1 MSYETD
7 TFRAQE
13 YTLADQASRD
23 ARASFITKT
32 YLHLLGAIMAFVGIE
47 AVLLNMPIADRMVEL
62 MLTGAGGF
70 SWLIVLG
77 AFMLVSHVANRW
89 AHSAVSLQTQ
99 YAGLTLYVVAEAIL
113 FLPLLYMASR
123 FGGPG
128 VIPTAGVVTACVFTG
143 LTSVVFFT
151 RKNFSFLGPF
161 LGLMG
166 FVALGFIVCSILFG
180 FSLGMAFTVIM
191 IGFAGAYIL
200 YSTSNVLH
208 EYHIGQHVAAS
219 LTLFASVALLFW
231 YILRLLMAFSRD

>member
-1 MSYETD
+1 MSQGTD
-7 TFRAQE
+7 TFRTQE

-32 YLHLLGAIMAFVGIE
+32 YLHLFGAVMAFVGLE
-47 AVLLNMPIADRMVEL
+47 VVLLNLPITESVVRA
-62 MLTGAGGF
+62 MLTGAGGY

-77 AFMLVSHVANRW
+77 AFMLVSHVANKW
-89 AHSAVSLQTQ
+89 AHSATSIQTQ
-99 YAGLTLYVVAEAIL
+99 YAGLALYVVAEALI
-113 FLPLLYMASR
+113 FVPLLYVAQN

-128 VIPTAGVVTACVFTG
+128 VIKTAGVITVCVFTG

-166 FVALGFIVCSILFG
+166 FVALGFIVCGVLFG
-180 FSLGMAFTVIM
+180 FGLGTVFTVLM
-191 IGFAGAYIL
+191 IGFAAAYIL
-200 YSTSNVLH
+200 FTTSNVLH

-219 LTLFASVALLFW
+219 LALFASVALLFW
-231 YILRLLMAFSRD
+231 YIIQLLMAFSRD